1 MLIYGYRN
9 DLCGESTLS
18 LGSEC
23 RHRPSWLQGPLY
35 SMKKQTFLII
45 VFFLLV
51 ATAGYFF
58 LNRQSTPTPQTN
70 NLESRKTVEDYFI
83 ENMRVSRE
91 EAKKMAAEGV
101 ILRVS
106 KDTTLM
112 GIVGNIYYYGFIDNE
127 DAFNKLLKSA
137 SDTKQ
142 GREGTI
148 KAGDNTIDT
157 QTSYYLNYNMTDEE
171 IADTLLN
178 KGKFEENFTRYNY
191 LFMPSGPSK

>member
-1 MLIYGYRN
+1 LATGTALFY
-9 DLCGESTLS
+9 E
-18 LGSEC
+18 
-23 RHRPSWLQGPLY
+23 
-35 SMKKQTFLII
+35 TFLII